1 MYKPL
6 GRKVIIKDT
15 ERPEE
20 TESGIYLGKA
30 KADNSSK
37 SGTVIAVGPLV
48 QSVKVDDVVYLQ
60 WANIRTVKDGDDYLG
75 IIEEDDI
82 LAVLEN

>member
-1 MYKPL
+1 M
-6 GRKVIIKDT
+6 KDT

-20 TESGIYLGKA
+20 TESGIFLGNA

-48 QSVKVDDVVYLQ
+48 TTVKVDDVIYPQ
-60 WANIRTVKDGDDYLG
+60 WTNVRVVKDNDLYIG
-75 IIEEDDI
+75 IVEEEDI
-82 LAVLEN
+82 LAVLEK